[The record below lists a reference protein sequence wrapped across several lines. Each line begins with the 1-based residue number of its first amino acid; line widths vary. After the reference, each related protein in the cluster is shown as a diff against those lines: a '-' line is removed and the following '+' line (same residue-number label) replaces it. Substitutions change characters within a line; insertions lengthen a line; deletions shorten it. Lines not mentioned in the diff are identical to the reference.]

1 MHAYNTPYFHFCL
14 SPDSKTEPRSTC
26 LVSIL
31 SQQTLIHS
39 QNCLYCKKWGPYK
52 MRVAFPKPICVTK
65 TRIGQPSANQDI
77 STASYNSHHVTP
89 PTSPA
94 VTEHVC
100 THCVVWCQRKLT
112 LGIKVTHMLV
122 YLSMHGLCV
131 GLLFHARVSV
141 DWKCGFELALFQ
153 RFYLLWDKIWAGAWL
168 VSTAAELKARE

>member
-14 SPDSKTEPRSTC
+14 SPDSKTEPRCTC

-122 YLSMHGLCV
+122 YLN
-131 GLLFHARVSV
+131 FHAWIMHWSLILCASFC
-141 DWKCGFELALFQ
+141 WLK
-153 RFYLLWDKIWAGAWL
+153 LWFWTSIVPRILSAM
-168 VSTAAELKARE
+168 R